1 MADRTP
7 APGDLLISRR
17 PSDDH
22 FEISIV
28 PGRPQLTIRHQHEAV
43 QQAHAYAEKHGGIVW
58 IRQGNGYTQLPAPKR
73 RQES

>member
-1 MADRTP
+1 MAERTP

-17 PSDDH
+17 SSDDH

-43 QQAHAYAEKHGGIVW
+43 KQAHAYAEKNGGLVW
-58 IRQGNGYTQLPAPKR
+58 MRQANGYTQLPAPKR